1 MTILSKNAK
10 YLETKV
16 ESQYGTE
23 YHVDR
28 ISESLIAQW
37 QVGKIFVLI
46 VIINPVLK
54 LNITYTLEFLSSSPL
69 LKSRLE
75 LDLNFL
81 MYNNSYQHNDHHY
94 Y

>member
-28 ISESLIAQW
+28 ISESLISQW
-37 QVGKIFVLI
+37 QVVFIVVLNLI
-46 VIINPVLK
+46 VIIIFNDDLLAPQVL
-54 LNITYTLEFLSSSPL
+54 LEKVQSESHPIIHPSLHL
-69 LKSRLE
+69 
-75 LDLNFL
+75 
-81 MYNNSYQHNDHHY
+81 
-94 Y
+94 

>member
-1 MTILSKNAK
+1 MGRSTIFSFYFKNNK
-10 YLETKV
+10 KKV

-46 VIINPVLK
+46 VIINTVQYETK
-54 LNITYTLEFLSSSPL
+54 T
-69 LKSRLE
+69 K
-75 LDLNFL
+75 
-81 MYNNSYQHNDHHY
+81 HHLHP
-94 Y
+94 

>member
-1 MTILSKNAK
+1 MAKRLDSSICRVTILSKNAK

-37 QVGKIFVLI
+37 QVIKIFLLI
-46 VIINPVLK
+46 VIINTVQYETK
-54 LNITYTLEFLSSSPL
+54 T
-69 LKSRLE
+69 K
-75 LDLNFL
+75 
-81 MYNNSYQHNDHHY
+81 HHLHP
-94 Y
+94 

>member
-37 QVGKIFVLI
+37 QVVIKFLLI
-46 VIINPVLK
+46 VIINTVQYETK
-54 LNITYTLEFLSSSPL
+54 T
-69 LKSRLE
+69 K
-75 LDLNFL
+75 
-81 MYNNSYQHNDHHY
+81 HHLHP
-94 Y
+94 